1 MSSFD
6 PTAHMRNL
14 KGQTYL
20 DVKWRLVWLREVQPE
35 AIVVTEL
42 IERTDAFALFRACVT
57 LPSGGSA
64 SGYGSETKADFG
76 DFIEK
81 AETKAL
87 GRALAALGFGTAHA
101 AELDEGGSVAD
112 APVEAKATP
121 AKPVQPDLDP
131 ALEQARAG
139 LVEAMKTQSWTMQR
153 VIETASWVWPQ
164 IQSKADFAT
173 LSPAQLGRLTEVV
186 TGESVIHLDQR
197 GHKRIMPAPAKP
209 ASVAAPVGV
218 R

>member
-35 AIVVTEL
+35 AVVVTEL

-121 AKPVQPDLDP
+121 AKEADP

-139 LVEAMKTQSWTMQR
+139 LVEAMKAEAWSMPR
-153 VIETASWVWPQ
+153 VLQTAGWIWPH
-164 IQSKADFAT
+164 IQNKADFGT
-173 LSPAQLGRLTEVV
+173 LSPAQIGQLTAIV
-186 TGESVIHLDQR
+186 TGASVIHLDPR
-197 GHKRIMPAPAKP
+197 GTKSIRPAGANTTNAPALSSKG
-209 ASVAAPVGV
+209 AH
-218 R
+218 